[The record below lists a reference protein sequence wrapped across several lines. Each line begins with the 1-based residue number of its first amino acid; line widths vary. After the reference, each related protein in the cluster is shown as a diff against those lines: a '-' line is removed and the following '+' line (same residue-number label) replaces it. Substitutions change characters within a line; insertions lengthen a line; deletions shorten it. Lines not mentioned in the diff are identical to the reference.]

1 MDSLTGLLNCED
13 FERCAEERLDPGAWG
28 YYAGGAGDEVTLRD
42 NVEAFGRW
50 LLRPRVLV
58 DVSAPST
65 ATTVLGQEVS
75 MPLLVAPTA
84 FQRVAHPD
92 GEVAT
97 SRAAAA
103 AGTVMTL
110 STLAT
115 ATPAEV
121 AVADGPRWFQ
131 LYVFRDE
138 AVTRALVDQAVESGF
153 GAIVLTVDTPVVGR
167 RERDLRTGFTVTHTV
182 AALGAGQVTPAEAF
196 ALMSAAV
203 TWKDVES
210 LASMSGLPLVVKGV
224 ITAEDARLACEHGA
238 DALVVSNHGGR
249 QLDGV
254 AATLDALPEV
264 VDAVEGRIEV
274 YLDGG
279 VRRGGDVVKALAL
292 GARAAMV
299 GRPILWGLAAGGEA
313 GVARVLEL
321 LQEEICLALQLLGC
335 RRPED
340 VGLGHVARRSLT

>member
-1 MDSLTGLLNCED
+1 VDSLAGLLNCAD
-13 FERCAEERLDPGAWG
+13 FERHAEERLDPGAWG

-42 NVEAFGRW
+42 NVAAFERW

-65 ATTVLGQEVS
+65 ATTVLGQHVS

-84 FQRVAHPD
+84 FQRVAHRD

-121 AVADGPRWFQ
+121 AVAGGPRWFQ

-138 AVTRALVDQAVESGF
+138 GVTRALVEQAVESGF

-167 RERDLRTGFTVTHTV
+167 RERDFRTGFVVTHTV
-182 AALGAGQVTPAEAF
+182 AALGGGEVTPAEAF

-203 TWKDVES
+203 TWKDIES
-210 LASMSGLPLVVKGV
+210 LASMSGLPIVVKGV
-224 ITAEDARLACEHGA
+224 TTAEDARLACEHGA

-264 VDAVEGRIEV
+264 VEAVEGRLEV

-279 VRRGGDVVKALAL
+279 VRRGADVVKALAL

-299 GRPILWGLAAGGEA
+299 GRPVLWGLAAGGEA
-313 GVARVLEL
+313 GVARVLAL
-321 LQEEICLALQLLGC
+321 LHEEILLALQLLGC
-335 RRPED
+335 ARPGD
-340 VGLGHVARRSLT
+340 VGREHVARRSA

>member
-1 MDSLTGLLNCED
+1 LLNCAD
-13 FERCAEERLDPGAWG
+13 FERRAEECLDPGAWG

-42 NVEAFGRW
+42 NVAAFERW

-65 ATTVLGQEVS
+65 ATTVLGQEIS

-84 FQRVAHPD
+84 FQRMAHPE
-92 GEVAT
+92 GEIAT

-103 AGTVMTL
+103 AGTLMIL

-121 AVADGPRWFQ
+121 AVAGGPRWFQ

-138 AVTRALVDQAVESGF
+138 GITRALVEQAVDSDF

-167 RERDLRTGFTVTHTV
+167 RERDFRTGFTVTHTV
-182 AALGAGQVTPAEAF
+182 AALGAGDVTPAEAF
-196 ALMSAAV
+196 ALMSPAV
-203 TWKDVES
+203 TWKDIES
-210 LASMSGLPLVVKGV
+210 LVSMSGLPLVVKGV
-224 ITAEDARLACEHGA
+224 ITGEDARLACEHGA

-264 VDAVEGRIEV
+264 AEAVEGRIEV
-274 YLDGG
+274 YVDGG
-279 VRRGGDVVKALAL
+279 VRRGADVVKALAL
-292 GARAAMV
+292 GARAALI
-299 GRPILWGLAAGGEA
+299 GRPVLWGLAAGGEA
-313 GVARVLEL
+313 GVARVLGL
-321 LQEEICLALQLLGC
+321 LREEICLALQLLGC
-335 RRPED
+335 ARPED
-340 VGLGHVARRSLT
+340 VGRAHVAPRPR